1 MSDRTAIAYSYD
13 GSFDGLL
20 CCVFESYD
28 RREIPADIRSEDA
41 LQPTLFPARFIPTDP
56 EKAERVAVSIP
67 KKMSAAGMELIST
80 GFLFC
85 GEGKEMAI
93 LRFLRLGFR
102 YGASVLDMMGNA
114 DVCRLQH
121 IVRAVR
127 NEAHLSL
134 EFLRFSEYNGGLVAI
149 IDPKHLVLPLM
160 QSHFCSRFPE
170 ERFIIFDKTHGMALL
185 YQPYEAE
192 IIAVDE
198 LDLPQKTEAELSFE
212 QLWKQ
217 YYDSIAIQER
227 INPRCRMTHMPKHF
241 WPRMTELNGDP
252 GRLAHS
258 VGKSLKRPAGR
269 NEDPPKLLPDTA
281 KF

>member
-1 MSDRTAIAYSYD
+1 MSDRTAIVYSYD

-28 RREIPADIRSEDA
+28 RREIPTDIRPEDA

-67 KKMSAAGMELIST
+67 KKLSAAGMELIST
-80 GFLFC
+80 AFLFG
-85 GEGKEMAI
+85 GEGKEIAI
-93 LRFLRLGFR
+93 LRFLRIGFR
-102 YGASVLDMMGNA
+102 YGADALDMMRNA

-134 EFLRFSEYNGGLVAI
+134 EFLRFSEYAGGLAAI
-149 IDPKHLVLPLM
+149 IDPKHFVLPLM

-170 ERFIIFDKTHGMALL
+170 ERFLIYDKTHGMALF
-185 YQPYEAE
+185 YQPYEAK
-192 IIAVDE
+192 IIAVDALE
-198 LDLPQKTEAELSFE
+198 LPQKTEAELSFE
-212 QLWKQ
+212 LLWKR

-227 INPRCRMTHMPKHF
+227 INPRCRMTHMPKRF
-241 WPRMTELNGDP
+241 WPRLTELNGDP

-258 VGKSLKRPAGR
+258 IEKSLKKPSDRLDA
-269 NEDPPKLLPDTA
+269 PKQLLP
-281 KF
+281 